1 MKADMALPPPAP
13 GENRSVALALVN
25 TEIQARGERLDLLAD
40 GAALAE
46 WLRSHGLPTEPAV
59 AIEPSDLE
67 PVRELRGAIRL
78 MFLACADGRPA
89 AESVLSAINS
99 ASALASRVTRLSWKG
114 DSPHS
119 ETVWPRDAG
128 VLEIALAS
136 LAEDAIATALGP
148 SGQQLRACEAHG
160 CIRLFIR
167 DHGRRR
173 WCSRACGDRV
183 RVARHYRK
191 VRQRT

>member
-1 MKADMALPPPAP
+1 M
-13 GENRSVALALVN
+13 ALALVN
-25 TEIQARGERLDLLAD
+25 TEIEARGERLELLSD
-40 GAALAE
+40 GAALAQ
-46 WLRSHGLPTEPAV
+46 WLRSRGLPTERAV

-67 PVRELRGAIRL
+67 RVRELRGAVRL
-78 MFLACADGRPA
+78 MFLACADGRRA
-89 AESVLSAINS
+89 AGSALSTINS

-114 DSPHS
+114 DTPRS
-119 ETVWPRDAG
+119 ETVWPPDASA
-128 VLEIALAS
+128 LEIALAS
-136 LAEDAIATALGP
+136 LAEDAIVTALGP
-148 SGQQLRACEAHG
+148 SGRQLRACEAHG

-191 VRQRT
+191 VRRGT